1 MAEAALAII
10 RTKDQSY
17 SGETL
22 IDEALLSSIGV
33 TDFDVYLYDSEAKE
47 LMRDLY
53 LDD

>member
-10 RTKDQSY
+10 QTDDLSY
-17 SGETL
+17 SGQTL
-22 IDEALLSSIGV
+22 IDEAVLRSQGV
-33 TDFDVYLYDSEAKE
+33 TDFDVYLYDSASKE